1 MPVEPRQALFPNDLH
16 TFLTRRRAVFTPPLH
31 PGDTDPV
38 APDISV
44 PGCPFCDIVAERL
57 PASVVYADDLVQAF
71 LDIRPIT
78 TGHVLVVPRSHAG
91 GLADLPER
99 AGRAMF
105 TAAQRMAAALRG
117 SKVRCDGI
125 NFFLADGTV
134 AGQEVEHVH
143 LHVVPRFA
151 GDGFRLSANFLSP
164 DRADLDATA
173 ELIRGA
179 LDRLP
184 G

>member
-1 MPVEPRQALFPNDLH
+1 M
-16 TFLTRRRAVFTPPLH
+16 
-31 PGDTDPV
+31 
-38 APDISV
+38 APCISV
-44 PGCPFCDIVAERL
+44 PGCPFCDIVARRL
-57 PASVVYADDLVQAF
+57 PASEIYADDLVQAF

-78 TGHVLVVPRSHAG
+78 TGHLLVVPRSHAD
-91 GLADLPER
+91 GLADLPEPTGH
-99 AGRAMF
+99 ALF
-105 TAAQRMAAALRG
+105 TAVQRMAAALRG
-117 SKVRCDGI
+117 SQVPCDGI

-173 ELIRGA
+173 GLIRAA